1 MKFSQESLDKLR
13 KIFKEDFKTDMTD
26 RELYDAAFN
35 LTGFY
40 DTLMKCAF
48 KDIQNHLR
56 LEKEPD
62 GYQPEGDGYGAC
74 ALCGYDTAA
83 IDSWIDKNGF
93 KCKFCQ
99 KAVNDGIISG
109 PICRNKEK
117 WFSFEKLKEKFD
129 IHPAT
134 ARSLV
139 RKGELKARVIM
150 NDAGK
155 PHFTVF
161 LREDNYQFFK
171 IDKDIPPSD
180 LEEYDKDVAKW
191 AEDYKQKMAEQ
202 SAK

>member
-1 MKFSQESLDKLR
+1 MKFSQESLDKLS

-56 LEKEPD
+56 LEKEPE
-62 GYQPEGDGYGAC
+62 GYRPEGDGYGTC
-74 ALCGYDTAA
+74 SLCGYDTAA
-83 IDSWIDKNGF
+83 IDSWVDKNGF

-99 KAVNDGIISG
+99 KAVNEGIIPG
-109 PICRNKEK
+109 LICRNKDR
-117 WFSFEKLKEKFD
+117 WFSFETLKGKFG

-139 RKGELKARVIM
+139 RKGELKSRVIM
-150 NDAGK
+150 NDTSK

-161 LREDNYQFFK
+161 LREDNYQFLK
-171 IDKDIPPSD
+171 IDKDVPPSD

-202 SAK
+202 RTK

>member
-1 MKFSQESLDKLR
+1 MQFSPESLEKLR

-26 RELYDAAFN
+26 QELHDAAFN

-56 LEKEPD
+56 LEKEPR
-62 GYQPEGDGYGAC
+62 GYKSEGDGYGIC
-74 ALCGYDTAA
+74 ALCGYDTTA

-99 KAVNDGIISG
+99 KAVDGGIIPG
-109 PICRNKEK
+109 PICRNKAK
-117 WFSFEKLKEKFD
+117 WFSFEKLKDEFN
-129 IHPAT
+129 IHPVT

-139 RKGELKARVIM
+139 RKGELKARVII
-150 NDAGK
+150 NDADK

-161 LREDNYQFFK
+161 LREDNYKFLK
-171 IDKDIPPSD
+171 IDENVHPSD

-202 SAK
+202 RSK